1 VMMEGSVPFIHEPVD
16 VLRQGLPSAKADA
29 QAAHPLQAKL
39 IEEETKER
47 KKELR
52 MMENVFGSAFPIK
65 VQIEEKMMQSV
76 QRLPGLPSS
85 NLVAEAL
92 SGKLDDFGFEDVLG
106 HKPEESEVTMPG
118 VHSLMEKRLGVAK
131 AAPSRELP

>member
-1 VMMEGSVPFIHEPVD
+1 MISDTLWIERIWDRLVSFLFLVVVMMMGVD
-16 VLRQGLPSAKADA
+16 GWVS
-29 QAAHPLQAKL
+29 
-39 IEEETKER
+39 
-47 KKELR
+47 
-52 MMENVFGSAFPIK
+52 
-65 VQIEEKMMQSV
+65 SV